1 MRRWAVLLVLF
12 ALAGCTTG
20 RAGPAESAAPSPTA
34 STASGP
40 FDLQQPLEL
49 APVVAAGAPSV
60 TVAPDPDGA
69 QLALAA
75 PFLTITRLEH
85 ASLQRAEYD
94 NSWTIQIGMTD
105 RDAQTFGA
113 WTSEHITEQLAIV
126 INERVVSAPTIQAAI
141 TTGDVVIAGQFT
153 EREASDLLAQLTG

>member
-12 ALAGCTTG
+12 VLAGCTTE
-20 RAGPAESAAPSPTA
+20 RAGPSDTAPPSPEA

-40 FDLQQPLEL
+40 FDLRMPLEL
-49 APVVAAGAPSV
+49 APVVAAGGPSV
-60 TVAPDPDGA
+60 TTAPDPDGTP
-69 QLALAA
+69 LALAE
-75 PFLTITRLEH
+75 PFLTITRLERATVQH
-85 ASLQRAEYD
+85 AEYD
-94 NSWTIQIGMTD
+94 NSWTIQVGMTD

-113 WTSEHITEQLAIV
+113 WTSEHISEQVAIV

-141 TTGDVVIAGQFT
+141 TTGDVVIAGQFS